1 MIIKTGIPHRGFTL
15 VEIMIVIAVIAM
27 LAAVSIPVFLRARI
41 QANETSAISSLRTIS
56 TSCVG
61 FRSIQSPLSYPNN
74 LGELSAAVPPYI
86 DQILGA
92 GTKQGYVFNYNLVG
106 PDQYTCTAAPV
117 TPNITGVRIFFVDE
131 SGVIRVNNAAG
142 APVE

>member
-1 MIIKTGIPHRGFTL
+1 MMRIRYHRPGFTL
-15 VEIMIVIAVIAM
+15 VEIMIVIAVIAL

-41 QANETSAISSLRTIS
+41 QANETSAIASLRSIS
-56 TSCVG
+56 TACIG

-74 LGELSAAVPPYI
+74 LNELGSATPPYI

-92 GTKQGYVFNYNLVG
+92 GTKQGYSFNYNLVNAN
-106 PDQYTCTAAPV
+106 QYTCTATPV
-117 TPNITGVRIFFVDE
+117 TPNVTGIRTFFLDE
-131 SGVIRVNNAAG
+131 SGVIKVNNAAG